1 MAQLTNQNGVEAYAE
16 LLERWR
22 QLKTRIDAA
31 IEDRLKE
38 LPEAEAI
45 SVAKYIALGGKRL
58 RGFLVVELA
67 SSLGAD
73 EDEALDA
80 AVAVELVHAA
90 SLALDDIIDEDIVR
104 RGKKAAWVSFGIKKA
119 VMVSNILIPFAQ
131 NIVYQRYG
139 SLALLRTVAAW
150 LDISRGE
157 IIDAFYD
164 ADHTDP
170 SLYIEMVRLK
180 TGALFRLSAELGA
193 IAAKAYDLIDS
204 VSEIGENIGIMYQV
218 ADDIKDSNDPM
229 KRNEP
234 GLRLFRRWL
243 NGEGSE
249 KALLFIK
256 NMLVRTHILLNKTF
270 GERSSTIRL
279 LPELIVNAMLGNID
293 ADAIRSNLG

>member
-1 MAQLTNQNGVEAYAE
+1 LAQLTNKNSIKAYAE

-58 RGFLVVELA
+58 RGFLVVEFA

-73 EDEALDA
+73 EDDALDA

-157 IIDAFYD
+157 VIDAFYD
-164 ADHTDP
+164 ADSIDP
-170 SLYIEMVRLK
+170 LLYIEMVRLK

-193 IAAKAYDLIDS
+193 IVAKAYDIIDS

-218 ADDIKDSNDPM
+218 ADDIRDSNDPV

-243 NGEGSE
+243 NGKGPE
-249 KALLFIK
+249 KALSFIK
-256 NMLVRTHILLNKTF
+256 SMLMRTHILLDKTF
-270 GERSSTIRL
+270 GKRSSAIRM

-293 ADAIRSNLG
+293 ADAISSNLG

>member
-1 MAQLTNQNGVEAYAE
+1 MAQLTNKNGVETYAE

-58 RGFLVVELA
+58 RGFLVVEFA

-73 EDEALDA
+73 EDDALDA

-157 IIDAFYD
+157 VIDAFYD
-164 ADHTDP
+164 ADHIDP
-170 SLYIEMVRLK
+170 LLYIEMVRLK

-193 IAAKAYDLIDS
+193 IVAKAYDIIDS

-243 NGEGSE
+243 NGKGPE
-249 KALLFIK
+249 KALSFIK
-256 NMLVRTHILLNKTF
+256 NMLMRTHVLLDKTF
-270 GERSSTIRL
+270 GERGSAIRM

-293 ADAIRSNLG
+293 TDAISSNLG

>member
-1 MAQLTNQNGVEAYAE
+1 MAQLTNKNGVEAYAE

-58 RGFLVVELA
+58 RGFLVVEFA

-73 EDEALDA
+73 EDDALDA

-104 RGKKAAWVSFGIKKA
+104 RGRKAAWVSFGIKKA

-157 IIDAFYD
+157 VIDAFYD
-164 ADHTDP
+164 ADNIDP

-193 IAAKAYDLIDS
+193 IAAKAYDIIDS

-243 NGEGSE
+243 NGEGPE
-249 KALLFIK
+249 KALSFIK
-256 NMLVRTHILLNKTF
+256 NMLMRTHILLDKTF
-270 GERSSTIRL
+270 GERSSAIRM

-293 ADAIRSNLG
+293 TDAIRSNLG

>member
-58 RGFLVVELA
+58 RGFLVVEFA

-73 EDEALDA
+73 EDDALDA

-157 IIDAFYD
+157 VIDAFYD
-164 ADHTDP
+164 ADRIDP

-193 IAAKAYDLIDS
+193 IVAKAYDIIDS

-218 ADDIKDSNDPM
+218 ADDIRDSNDPV

-243 NGEGSE
+243 NGKGPE
-249 KALLFIK
+249 KALSFIK
-256 NMLVRTHILLNKTF
+256 NMLMRTHILLDKTF
-270 GERSSTIRL
+270 GERSSAIRM

-293 ADAIRSNLG
+293 TDAISSNLS

>member
-1 MAQLTNQNGVEAYAE
+1 MAQLTNKNGVEAYAE

-31 IEDRLKE
+31 IENRLKE

-58 RGFLVVELA
+58 RGFLVIEFA

-90 SLALDDIIDEDIVR
+90 SLALDDIIDEDTVR

-157 IIDAFYD
+157 VIDAFYD
-164 ADHTDP
+164 ADRIDP

-193 IAAKAYDLIDS
+193 IAAKAYDIIDS

-243 NGEGSE
+243 NGEGPE
-249 KALLFIK
+249 KALSFIK
-256 NMLVRTHILLNKTF
+256 NMLMRTHILLDKTF
-270 GERSSTIRL
+270 GERSSAIRM

-293 ADAIRSNLG
+293 TDAIRSNLG